1 MTIVFMALYLY
12 ETICERE
19 RMVPVPFKKVMEKN
33 VRKIILCERHQPCG
47 QLFDIVKS
55 IASTATSSA
64 NFAKYWRKLETVEQR
79 YISTSKQRYI
89 ILYTEHRYILKPKY
103 IRRNNKD
110 MYILATC
117 QDSPIKLNGEP

>member
-1 MTIVFMALYLY
+1 MRQY
-12 ETICERE
+12 
-19 RMVPVPFKKVMEKN
+19 VPFKKVVEKN
-33 VRKIILCERHQPCG
+33 VRKIKLCERHQPCG

-89 ILYTEHRYILKPKY
+89 TLYTEQRYILKPC
-103 IRRNNKD
+103 NV
-110 MYILATC
+110 
-117 QDSPIKLNGEP
+117 

>member
-1 MTIVFMALYLY
+1 MTIVFIAMYLY

-19 RMVPVPFKKVMEKN
+19 RMVPVPFKKVVEKN

-79 YISTSKQRYI
+79 YSSTSKQRYI
-89 ILYTEHRYILKPKY
+89 TLYTQ
-103 IRRNNKD
+103 NKD
-110 MYILATC
+110 TF
-117 QDSPIKLNGEP
+117 SNLNIFEETTKIHSCNLI